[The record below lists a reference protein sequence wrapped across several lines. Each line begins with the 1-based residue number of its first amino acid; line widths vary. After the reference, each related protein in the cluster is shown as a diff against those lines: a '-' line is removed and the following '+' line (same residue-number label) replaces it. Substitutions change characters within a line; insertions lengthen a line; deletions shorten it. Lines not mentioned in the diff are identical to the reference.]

1 MWPLIVAVECGG
13 YFRRS
18 VGVSPGKWVMKPL
31 VRARLRV
38 DKVGENKAAWAKA
51 TRSDGVAEPMEAI
64 AEWHIEG
71 VGAEVGR
78 GKCHNRVSGVRWPM
92 RTMASLTDTVT
103 SVAVKAIVQPASQ
116 SWPMEMREEEA
127 RAGTM

>member
-1 MWPLIVAVECGG
+1 M
-13 YFRRS
+13 
-18 VGVSPGKWVMKPL
+18 
-31 VRARLRV
+31 

-51 TRSDGVAEPMEAI
+51 TRSAGVAEPMEAI
-64 AEWHIEG
+64 AEWH

-78 GKCHNRVSGVRWPM
+78 GKCHNRVSGVRWPV

-116 SWPMEMREEEA
+116 SWPMEMREEAA
-127 RAGTM
+127 RAGTI

>member
-1 MWPLIVAVECGG
+1 MWPLIVAAECGA

-51 TRSDGVAEPMEAI
+51 TRLAGVAEPMEAS
-64 AEWHIEG
+64 AKWH
-71 VGAEVGR
+71 VGAAVGR
-78 GKCHNRVSGVRWPM
+78 GKCHNRVSGVRWPV
-92 RTMASLTDTVT
+92 RTMASLTETVT

-116 SWPMEMREEEA
+116 SWPMEMREAEA
-127 RAGTM
+127 RAGTI